1 MHQPKQTMKMN
12 LKKAQKEFVQDL
24 YDRKKSSLTA
34 SAYSKDLDQLI
45 KYLFERDITA
55 VEEVLPQHLEDFLQS
70 LYTAKKLSPKSVS
83 RKINSIKSF
92 YKYLNT
98 QGYIPQNVAQGLI
111 HPQLETKT
119 PKIFGR
125 TEILALRE
133 CARKD
138 PKTHA
143 MVELMLQTGIRI
155 SELSGMET
163 AHLDLG
169 EPAKLFVPQRES
181 QRERIIPLNN
191 KAKEALQVF
200 LGIER
205 QIESPHLF
213 TTKSGKAILIR
224 NIRSSMER
232 LFKHAGLKGAKVND
246 FRHTFTGHQLA
257 MGVSL
262 QTVCRV
268 AGHKTLTTTEKYL
281 KYMDIKKPGNKE
293 VLEEL

>member
-1 MHQPKQTMKMN
+1 MKIN

-34 SAYSKDLDQLI
+34 SAYAKDLDQLI
-45 KYLFERDITA
+45 TYLFERDITA
-55 VEEVLPQHLEDFLQS
+55 VEEVLPQHLEDFLQN
-70 LYTAKKLSPKSVS
+70 LYDSKKLSPKSVS
-83 RKINSIKSF
+83 RKINSTKSF
-92 YKYLNT
+92 STFLLARSYVNKNL
-98 QGYIPQNVAQGLI
+98 AKSLK
-111 HPQLETKT
+111 HPQLETKA
-119 PKIFGR
+119 PNIFSK
-125 TEILALRE
+125 TECLALRE

-138 PKTHA
+138 LKTRA
-143 MVELMLQTGIRI
+143 IVELMLQTGIRI
-155 SELSGMET
+155 SELAGMEV

-169 EPAKLFVPQRES
+169 EPATVFIPKKES
-181 QRERIIPLNN
+181 QKERVIPLNN
-191 KAKEALQVF
+191 KAKEALKEF
-200 LGIER
+200 LEVER
-205 QIESPHLF
+205 QIESPFLF

-232 LFKHAGLKGAKVND
+232 LFRRAGLKSAKVND

-281 KYMDIKKPGNKE
+281 KYMDIKKSGNKE
-293 VLEEL
+293 ILEEL

>member
-1 MHQPKQTMKMN
+1 MKTN
-12 LKKAQKEFVQDL
+12 LTKAQKEFVQDL
-24 YDRKKSSLTA
+24 HDRKKSSLTA

-45 KYLFERDITA
+45 TYLFEHGITA
-55 VEEVLPQHLEDFLQS
+55 VEDVSAQQLEEFLQN
-70 LYTAKKLSPKSVS
+70 LYDAKKLSPKSVS

-92 YKYLNT
+92 SNFLLEKNLVTINLAKA
-98 QGYIPQNVAQGLI
+98 IK
-111 HPQLETKT
+111 HPQLETKA
-119 PKIFGR
+119 PKIFSK
-125 TEILALRE
+125 TECMALRE

-138 PKTHA
+138 CKTQA
-143 MVELMLQTGIRI
+143 IVELMLQTGIRI
-155 SELSGMET
+155 SELAGMET

-169 EPAKLFVPQRES
+169 EPATVFIPKKES
-181 QRERIIPLNN
+181 QKERVIPLNK
-191 KAKEALQVF
+191 KAVSALKEF
-200 LGIER
+200 LEVER
-205 QIESPHLF
+205 QIESRFLF

-232 LFKHAGLKGAKVND
+232 LFKRAGLEGAKVND

-293 VLEEL
+293 ALEEL